1 MSNEKRRIKHHQWI
15 AQGKAQLTLKSILG
29 AILPKIWTKW
39 VENGKWWHCCTRR
52 RRRTGSKGGNVV
64 VGNAGKKKRKQG
76 KQGKAPFAGA
86 SQVT

>member
-52 RRRTGSKGGNVV
+52 RRTGSKGGNVV
-64 VGNAGKKKRKQG
+64 VGNAGKKKRKQR
-76 KQGKAPFAGA
+76 KQGEAPFAGA